1 MRTIFVWTTAIMF
14 SALAADPPPQN
25 PAPVLR
31 VYVEKLKPGRAAA
44 HETSEAAFPRAFAKA
59 NYPAHYIALNS
70 MSGPE
75 EAWFLEGH
83 ASFADVEKAER
94 ASEAPV
100 LKSDLKA
107 AWAADGESLTSAHS
121 LIGVYRPDLS
131 YRAEEAMAGL
141 SKIRYFN
148 ITSVRL
154 KAGSE
159 PKLISTVTEL
169 FKIYNNAQMTQPV
182 LVYQIISG
190 EPAGMYL
197 LLEPIG
203 TLAEWDK
210 YPATMQAL
218 KNAGGRKFDA
228 LQRDMQEFTTFEES
242 RLMTVN
248 PRMSYVSKEMAAGD
262 ADFWTPRPAAAD
274 KSAKR
279 PAAGRKTQQ

>member
-1 MRTIFVWTTAIMF
+1 MRTIFLWTTAILF
-14 SALAADPPPQN
+14 PAFAADPPQQN

-44 HETSEAAFPRAFAKA
+44 HESSEAAFPRAFAKA
-59 NYPAHYIALNS
+59 NYPAHYIGLQS

-83 ASFADVEKAER
+83 ASFADVEKAEK

-107 AWAADGESLTSAHS
+107 AWTADGELLSSAHS

-141 SKIRYFN
+141 SKVRYFN
-148 ITSVRL
+148 VISVRL
-154 KAGSE
+154 KPGSE

-169 FKIYNNAQMTQPV
+169 FKIYNNAQMTQAV

-190 EPAGMYL
+190 EAAGLYL
-197 LLEPIG
+197 LLEPMA
-203 TLAEWDK
+203 TLAEWDQ
-210 YPATMQAL
+210 YPAMMQSL
-218 KNAGGRKFDA
+218 KNAGGRRFEA
-228 LQRDMQEFTTFEES
+228 LQKDVQDFTASEES

-262 ADFWTPRPAAAD
+262 ADFWTPRPAAGD

-279 PAAGRKTQQ
+279 PAAKRKTGQ